1 MKKVLAFVLIA
12 TSIISLASCGK
23 KNKLPASY
31 TTIPAPTETTAKEET
46 EEKTTEAATSEE
58 VGETEVATSEET
70 SETET
75 TTSEETGE
83 SEEDELPEDE
93 DKISEELQEILE
105 SYKDENGYMPPDE
118 DILLE
123 AEHKVYEYAQKLEE
137 AGEIEGCAYCDEG
150 YSVSFFLNDGT
161 TTVYAPELQ
170 DYYSDGEDFQV
181 YIVDSF
187 MGFQNINAAIN
198 FTHPG
203 KTIKKVFPAT
213 SYTDYNSSTTI
224 ADIKLFMGALSENNV
239 RAVFWRSHGS
249 YYTDKNGTTRSVLG
263 TSEKLSKRNKEYYK
277 EDLEADRLL
286 TFTSGHYAI
295 TKHFI
300 ETYLY
305 PVRGGLFFTQ
315 SCHGT
320 SDGGDLGRAFIE
332 KGFDAYVGGNGSIYI
347 PYGSGIM
354 SATADY
360 LCKKDENGQYYTI
373 REALDLAE
381 KDYKYS
387 FSEMN
392 NDGVLGEGARFYI
405 VGDND
410 FRLVHTES
418 NRISRSSEAPTDQN
432 SASETTTNSAESGNK
447 ESKDSSSNSGFFD
460 DAKGKILNKLQ
471 GIWRNQYNLYR
482 FDGNTLTEYVSVGD
496 KTGDYSEWT
505 YVKKGDIGFNIEL
518 TDYWIG
524 NNSEKVYPA
533 DGDYDF
539 YGFKLIMDDRT
550 SFWYS
555 DLIWSY
561 LNSDDEKY
569 HPPLSYYGEDYYW
582 EAGYQDFDLWKD
594 RPSDGNTQVNILDV
608 TLPSNT
614 VEFNGHYYCLY
625 KEGTVSDSNEAISFC
640 QKMGGHLATITSA
653 EENAFLYSYILS
665 QGCDSAYFGL
675 TDSEAEGTWKWSNG
689 ESIDYMNWGIG
700 EANDQDEN
708 EDWAMF
714 YYKFTDGT
722 WNDGVFAEN
731 SAFICEWGN

>member
-93 DKISEELQEILE
+93 NKISEELQEILE
-105 SYKDENGYMPPDE
+105 SYKDENGYMPPEE

-181 YIVDSF
+181 YLVDSF

-418 NRISRSSEAPTDQN
+418 NRISRSSEAPKEENTSVDEEITTEEIVLESTN
-432 SASETTTNSAESGNK
+432 ISEAEV
-447 ESKDSSSNSGFFD
+447 ESEETIDL
-460 DAKGKILNKLQ
+460 AEE
-471 GIWRNQYNLYR
+471 
-482 FDGNTLTEYVSVGD
+482 T
-496 KTGDYSEWT
+496 
-505 YVKKGDIGFNIEL
+505 
-518 TDYWIG
+518 
-524 NNSEKVYPA
+524 
-533 DGDYDF
+533 
-539 YGFKLIMDDRT
+539 
-550 SFWYS
+550 S
-555 DLIWSY
+555 DLTQIVQDSFEMWC
-561 LNSDDEKY
+561 DDEAWIFVA
-569 HPPLSYYGEDYYW
+569 YW
-582 EAGYQDFDLWKD
+582 
-594 RPSDGNTQVNILDV
+594 
-608 TLPSNT
+608 
-614 VEFNGHYYCLY
+614 NGHYY
-625 KEGTVSDSNEAISFC
+625 AIFPWQQENGVTACDYCESI
-640 QKMGGHLATITSA
+640 GGHLATITSQN
-653 EENAFLYSYILS
+653 EQDMIYAFIHAAGDTYNDKTNQYL
-665 QGCDSAYFGL
+665 GRPYFGL
-675 TDSEAEGTWKWSNG
+675 L
-689 ESIDYMNWGIG
+689 Y
-700 EANDQDEN
+700 DEN
-708 EDWAMF
+708 EKVWKWVTNEPLDYTNWD
-714 YYKFTDGT
+714 KE
-722 WNDGVFAEN
+722 VFMYEN
-731 SAFICEWGN
+731 EKERPLYATMIVADNYMNNAKWVSIRTSDAQAFLCEWDSAELYEKYLQERKK